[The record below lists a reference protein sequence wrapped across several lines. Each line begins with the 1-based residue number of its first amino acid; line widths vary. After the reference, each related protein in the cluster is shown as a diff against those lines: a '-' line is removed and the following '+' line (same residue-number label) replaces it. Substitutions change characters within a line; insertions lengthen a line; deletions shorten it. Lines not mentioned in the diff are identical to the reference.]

1 MNRNAN
7 NEKTGPG
14 AKRPILSLT
23 VAVRM
28 DGALPLPGEGSL
40 PASRLLWTSAEGKP
54 GQARTVQVLLLPN

>member
-1 MNRNAN
+1 MDRKAN
-7 NEKTGPG
+7 QKKTGHG
-14 AKRPILSLT
+14 TSGPILSLT